1 MWESP
6 INIMEIQEP
15 IIEQLNNEREE
26 MVLHQIWKIGVDVNK
41 EELIK
46 ALQYDRNQYEKG
58 YKDAID
64 EFASKC
70 KEKVMQTQISRLEW
84 FEINEIAEQ
93 MKGGVQDAKN
103 QRM

>member
-26 MVLHQIWKIGVDVNK
+26 MVLHQIWKVGVDVNK

-58 YKDAID
+58 YKDGYAD
-64 EFASKC
+64 AVEKFARMC

-84 FEINEIAEQ
+84 FEIDEIAREL
-93 MKGGVQDAKN
+93 KGSEENG
-103 QRM
+103 